1 MTRIMDARSFL
12 KETGLFR
19 DLGDEEL
26 ARLCSIAVEETFAKG
41 AVIFKE
47 RDAGGK
53 CYVVETGVVEVG
65 RTDELTRKFVRLARL
80 ERGESFG
87 EMAFLDERPRAATAV
102 AAIVPET
109 KCLSW
114 ECRAFEKLIA
124 TDPAL
129 GVRVYRGLLRR
140 LCARQR
146 QTDETIHTLWR
157 SLNTV

>member
-1 MTRIMDARSFL
+1 MEARPFL
-12 KETGLFR
+12 KGTELFR

-26 ARLCSIAVEETFAKG
+26 VRVCSIAVEESFVKG

-47 RDAGGK
+47 RDPGGK
-53 CYVVETGVVEVG
+53 FYVVETGVVEVG
-65 RTDELTRKFVRLARL
+65 RADELTQKFIRLARL

-87 EMAFLDERPRAATAV
+87 EMAFLDDRPRAATVV

-114 ECRAFEKLIA
+114 ECRAFDHLIA

-129 GVRVYRGLLRR
+129 GLRLYRNLLRR

-146 QTDETIHTLWR
+146 QTDETIRTLWR